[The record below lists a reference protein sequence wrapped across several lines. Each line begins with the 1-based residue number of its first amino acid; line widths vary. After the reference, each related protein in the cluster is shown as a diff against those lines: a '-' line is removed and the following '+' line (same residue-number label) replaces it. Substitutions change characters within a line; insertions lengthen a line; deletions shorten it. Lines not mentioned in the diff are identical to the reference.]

1 MHLQSPFA
9 SGREADVYALDDGR
23 VLRRYRAGEDVSA
36 EAGVMAHVGE
46 HGYPVVRV
54 FAATGCDLVMERL
67 AGPTMLAALASA
79 QVDVHDAARVLADLH
94 TKLHAIPGV
103 AGNAAERIV
112 HLDLHPENVVL
123 TPRGP
128 VVIDWHNARDGVP
141 DLDTAVSAL
150 IIAEVA
156 VEPVHPFSN
165 LARQLLVA
173 FLDHVREEPVSELD
187 AAVALRQANPGLL
200 PAEVARLTEAARLVR
215 SCHQA

>member
-1 MHLQSPFA
+1 
-9 SGREADVYALDDGR
+9 
-23 VLRRYRAGEDVSA
+23 
-36 EAGVMAHVGE
+36 
-46 HGYPVVRV
+46 
-54 FAATGCDLVMERL
+54 MERL

-187 AAVALRQANPGLL
+187 AAVALRQADPGLL